1 MVDSNGNKFDNLNPI
16 FEFIKNHK
24 QKNDNG
30 DNDDDNIGEYL
41 KLIYWFVIFEFI
53 KTCCVEDFLTVMQFD
68 FKNQDTYKKFKQED
82 FRRTLSI
89 LICCLKKDKN
99 SQHKAAVVIEDIFNY
114 APDNL
119 LQSGNI
125 CRLLRCFK
133 ENCVNIVIDGKRI
146 NKLYENIGR
155 RSFCHWVMLL
165 SCCKDHSVH
174 QNIFNEVI
182 VKEQDGQNIRKWR
195 ETSLLPF
202 EGKHLYL
209 EFRHEQYMFTPS
221 IIDFIKQKLCPS
233 KNYDLEND
241 PKKNFECGNDGNF
254 VEGNNCDLG
263 TIFYRLRFENYMLI
277 PHTKEHVIKL
287 FESTKSFFPEKYE
300 IFNDYHDDGS
310 STKYKFDFELSN
322 RSQHQTNKIYEEM
335 DEFVKQI
342 FIEKGVIQKNEGN
355 NNEIALENQ
364 IDNNYNTKLTLEELK
379 TILLSNF
386 KFGDYGIA
394 KQKFETLIP
403 DKIDNEYYF
412 RWILEFYKCTDD
424 QDEISKEDFIFCVKR
439 YKFIDH
445 KDFNDFCDYI
455 GRFVAYDK
463 IKFDV
468 DCVNALLDTYTDELN
483 VLRDYS
489 SNKSYAYDYMEK
501 VVSKIQSQGLADKI
515 NNKFNI
521 PDMYKLKVK
530 SKAIEILLTSG
541 DNNQFN
547 MPVEN
552 FDSNKCA
559 INSQQ
564 KQSKTP
570 LWLIIITLGAIFWG
584 PWLFKKIF
592 GDCCNFG
599 CGDVIVDYDEN
610 QESSNPNSKSKQDN
624 NLEENLNNRGN

>member
-30 DNDDDNIGEYL
+30 ANNDDNIGEYL
-41 KLIYWFVIFEFI
+41 KLIYWFVIFKFI
-53 KTCCVEDFLTVMQFD
+53 KTCYVEDFLAIMQFD

-119 LQSGNI
+119 LQSANI
-125 CRLLRCFK
+125 CRLLRCLK
-133 ENCVNIVIDGKRI
+133 ENCVNIAIDGKKI

-165 SCCKDHSVH
+165 SCCKYHSVP

-202 EGKHLYL
+202 EGKRLCL
-209 EFRHEQYMFTPS
+209 EFRHEKYMFTPS
-221 IIDFIKQKLCPS
+221 MIDFIKQKLCHS
-233 KNYDLEND
+233 KNCDLEND
-241 PKKNFECGNDGNF
+241 LKKKFECGDDGNF

-277 PHTKEHVIKL
+277 PHTKEYVIKL

-310 STKYKFDFELSN
+310 SIKYKFDFELCDQ
-322 RSQHQTNKIYEEM
+322 RQYQTNKIYEEM

-342 FIEKGVIQKNEGN
+342 FIEKGVIQKNKADN
-355 NNEIALENQ
+355 NGIILENKNH
-364 IDNNYNTKLTLEELK
+364 NNSNKKLTLEELK
-379 TILLSNF
+379 IIVLSNF
-386 KFGDYGIA
+386 KFGDYDIT
-394 KQKFETLIP
+394 KEDFETLIP
-403 DKIDNEYYF
+403 DKIDSKHYF
-412 RWILEFYKCTDD
+412 RWFLEFYKDKNNETA
-424 QDEISKEDFIFCVKR
+424 ILNIDFTSCLKR
-439 YKFIDH
+439 YKFTNI
-445 KDFNDFCDYI
+445 NDFDDFCGCIDV
-455 GRFVAYDK
+455 FKAYDK
-463 IKFDV
+463 VRFDV
-468 DCVNALLDTYTDELN
+468 DCVDALLDACADELD
-483 VLRDYS
+483 VLHDYS
-489 SNKSYAYDYMEK
+489 SNKSYAYDYMKK
-501 VVSKIQSQGLADKI
+501 VVSKIQSQELADKM

-530 SKAIEILLTSG
+530 SKAIEILLISG

-570 LWLIIITLGAIFWG
+570 LWLIIITLGAIFWDRG
-584 PWLFKKIF
+584 CLKKYLGTVVIL
-592 GDCCNFG
+592 
-599 CGDVIVDYDEN
+599 DVVM
-610 QESSNPNSKSKQDN
+610 
-624 NLEENLNNRGN
+624 